1 MALNLKTFGT
11 RSLTAL
17 FFVLVLLSAL
27 LFSYSGFTVFFY
39 VVLLLAVQEFC
50 KMAEHLGASCN
61 KALFMLLA
69 SLVYLSSV
77 NWNHLSLAPLSRLFV
92 FGPDFA
98 CLFSALLLLFFSL
111 FQTKADA
118 LKSAALQILGMC
130 YVAWPLSVLHRLAF
144 PAEAALEF
152 EPRFLLGII
161 LLIWSNDTF
170 AYLGGSLFGKRK
182 LIERISPGKTIEGTL
197 LGLAITFALSFLLKP
212 LLGID
217 PPMAWAWF
225 GFSVPLAATAG
236 DLIESLIKRQA
247 GIKDSGH
254 ILPGHGGVLDRFDSL
269 IFVAPVVLMLLKCL

>member
-17 FFVLVLLSAL
+17 FFVMVLLSAL
-27 LFSYSGFTVFFY
+27 LFSYIGFTLFFLI
-39 VVLLLAVQEFC
+39 VLFIAVQEYC
-50 KMAEHLGASCN
+50 KIAEQLGASCN
-61 KALFMLLA
+61 KTLLMLLA
-69 SLVYLSSV
+69 TLVYLSSV
-77 NWNHLSLAPLSRLFV
+77 NWIHLWLLPAARLFSM
-92 FGPDFA
+92 GPDVL
-98 CLFSALLLLFFSL
+98 CLFSAFVILFSAL
-111 FQTKADA
+111 FQTKADPV
-118 LKSAALQILGMC
+118 KSAALQILGLC

-144 PAEAALEF
+144 LPEAALHF

-197 LGLAITFALSFLLKP
+197 LGVLITFALSFLLEP
-212 LLGID
+212 MLGIH

-225 GFSVPLAATAG
+225 GFAVPLAATAG
-236 DLIESLIKRQA
+236 DLIESLLKRQA
-247 GIKDSGH
+247 GIKDSGR

-269 IFVAPVVLMLLKCL
+269 IFVAPVVLLLLKCL